1 MASMKKLLPIC
12 ALLLIP
18 AMILALVFEKEASNR
33 EAAPQPLP
41 LSQIKY
47 WAYQIQ
53 KIDEVGAVEKLASS
67 DYDLLVLE
75 PTRTDKD
82 ADIAS
87 FDTRSMVEK
96 LKNTRAHD
104 GVHRKLVLA
113 YVDIGEAESWRW
125 YWTWSEEWQKG
136 QPRPAD
142 WPDYILT
149 HDPDGW
155 ADNYPVAFWDPHW
168 KDIVIY
174 GKSSQSRGPDYK
186 SMLDEI
192 IKDDFDGIYLDWV
205 EAFENE
211 EVAQEAKR
219 QGKDP
224 PEEMITFIREM
235 KTYAKA
241 RNSHFL
247 IVQQNAPALAL
258 DGRDKNLFQVI
269 DAIAQEDIWYDGIA
283 DTPWH
288 NPKGYDLLVEEEIT
302 QTLLEE
308 LTVFQKAEIP
318 IFNVEYALHFADDA
332 YQKSIERG
340 FIPYVT
346 RKSLE
351 QLTSTSPPLLR
362 QSQTLQSFEK
372 RPE

>member
-1 MASMKKLLPIC
+1 MRFR
-12 ALLLIP
+12 LIP
-18 AMILALVFEKEASNR
+18 ILLMLVIVALVAMAITNYHQQKLSAT
-33 EAAPQPLP
+33 PLP
-41 LSQIKY
+41 LSRVKY

-53 KIDEVGAVEKLASS
+53 KLDEPGAVEELARSH
-67 DYDLLVLE
+67 YDLLVLE

-87 FDTRSMVEK
+87 FDTRGMVEK
-96 LKNTRAHD
+96 LKNTKAHD
-104 GVHRKLVLA
+104 GLHRKLVIA

-125 YWTWSEEWQKG
+125 YWTWSEDWQRG

-155 ADNYPVAFWDPHW
+155 ADNYPVAFWDPRW
-168 KDIVIY
+168 KDTVIY
-174 GKSSQSRGPDYK
+174 GKIPQSRGPDYK
-186 SMLDEI
+186 SMLDEV

-211 EVAQEAKR
+211 EVIREAQK
-219 QGKDP
+219 QGRDP
-224 PEEMITFIREM
+224 AEEMVTFIREM

-241 RNSHFL
+241 RNPNFL
-247 IVQQNAPALAL
+247 IMQQNAPSLAQE
-258 DGRDKNLFQVI
+258 GRDRKLFHLI

-288 NPKGYDLLVEEEIT
+288 DAAGYDLLVEEEIT

-308 LTVFQKAEIP
+308 LSVFQKAKVP
-318 IFNVEYALHFADDA
+318 IFNVEYALNFANEA
-332 YQKSIERG
+332 YQKSLERG

-351 QLTSTSPPLLR
+351 QLTSTPPP
-362 QSQTLQSFEK
+362 K
-372 RPE
+372 